1 MKKTLKLSWLMVVLV
16 VIQVSLLGTGEEAAP
31 KTALLIVDVQDFY
44 FPGGALPLVN
54 PEAASLNAQRLL
66 KKFRAEKGLVIHV
79 WHKAKQ
85 GAGIHKNVKPVEGE
99 KVIGKE
105 EVNSFKGTG
114 LLEYLKKNKVKRL
127 VICGMQ
133 THMCLEAAVRAA
145 HDYDFECIVV
155 HDACAARDLKFA
167 DRVIKAEDVHY
178 STLST
183 LKAYAK
189 IIDTAT
195 YLKNPSK

>member
-1 MKKTLKLSWLMVVLV
+1 MFDRKTVRDIDVSGKKVMVRVDYNVPLDQELSVTDDTRIRL
-16 VIQVSLLGTGEEAAP
+16 SLPT
-31 KTALLIVDVQDFY
+31 I
-44 FPGGALPLVN
+44 
-54 PEAASLNAQRLL
+54 
-66 KKFRAEKGLVIHV
+66 
-79 WHKAKQ
+79 
-85 GAGIHKNVKPVEGE
+85 
-99 KVIGKE
+99 
-105 EVNSFKGTG
+105 
-114 LLEYLKKNKVKRL
+114 EYLKKNKVKRL